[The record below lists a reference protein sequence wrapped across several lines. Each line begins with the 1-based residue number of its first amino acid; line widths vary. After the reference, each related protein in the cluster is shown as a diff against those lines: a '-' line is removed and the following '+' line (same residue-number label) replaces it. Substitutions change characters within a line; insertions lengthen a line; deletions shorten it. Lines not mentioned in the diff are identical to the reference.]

1 MSAFGFSPDP
11 SSRRGGAAP
20 LPLHPSLHLTAIR
33 RTRCTSRSSLSREAV
48 HCPMVSGTCRE
59 GDDGGRTKPLI
70 NLNLVGL
77 GGGIQEFLIED
88 AQGVAPNPTGD
99 ALGCVPS
106 TPHPSASL
114 PMHALISILQRV
126 FQHFRQSCRRTL
138 PRAGWRLRA
147 HTGGDIL
154 RNIVKLNNFRG
165 QRYALFPK
173 PPNFSRTF

>member
-1 MSAFGFSPDP
+1 
-11 SSRRGGAAP
+11 
-20 LPLHPSLHLTAIR
+20 
-33 RTRCTSRSSLSREAV
+33 
-48 HCPMVSGTCRE
+48 MVPGTCRE
-59 GDDGGRTKPLI
+59 GNDGGRTKHLI

-77 GGGIQEFLIED
+77 CGGVQEFLIEH

-154 RNIVKLNNFRG
+154 RNIVKLNNFRV
-165 QRYALFPK
+165 QRYTQFLIY
-173 PPNFSRTF
+173 PNILRIIYRKFFRSPITCTGN

>member
-1 MSAFGFSPDP
+1 
-11 SSRRGGAAP
+11 
-20 LPLHPSLHLTAIR
+20 
-33 RTRCTSRSSLSREAV
+33 
-48 HCPMVSGTCRE
+48 MVPGTCRE

-154 RNIVKLNNFRG
+154 RNIVIFDNFRG
-165 QRYALFPK
+165 AKVRIISETTKFFSNFLIKKFRNLICCTQIRKFNILICCTLIKLDIFNRIFLAVSEILRNFAPK
-173 PPNFSRTF
+173 

>member
-1 MSAFGFSPDP
+1 
-11 SSRRGGAAP
+11 
-20 LPLHPSLHLTAIR
+20 
-33 RTRCTSRSSLSREAV
+33 
-48 HCPMVSGTCRE
+48 MVPGTCRE

-114 PMHALISILQRV
+114 PMHATISIPEGHSNMFARAAAG
-126 FQHFRQSCRRTL
+126 RCRGL
-138 PRAGWRLRA
+138 
-147 HTGGDIL
+147 GGAYARIL
-154 RNIVKLNNFRG
+154 VAI
-165 QRYALFPK
+165 Y
-173 PPNFSRTF
+173 